1 MKKLLSVLL
10 CLSFLLTAVA
20 CKKETPQEPETPSV
34 YATYDDVVA
43 EFTKLLTAKQSGEEL
58 DALNTENMDERETA
72 IAEALYGIADFY
84 EKKPDLIKYLGYGY
98 KDMDGN
104 GVSELFLLTDSSII
118 YAIFTLSDGKPI
130 LLESSCDLSTS
141 YCKFAGGDRFFLTRD
156 SVTDHIEEANYYTF
170 RIEGD
175 HLVYDLAYGAIYDQE
190 NKTVLEY
197 FQTVDGNRVTIDKET
212 FEELYW
218 EYERTTTATFTG
230 LGCKLS
236 APYIHFPFRESIDTA
251 GLPVADF
258 SSYDAILS
266 TCQAMNTQIE
276 EYKHRDWISG
286 KYDNLFS
293 FQNETDF
300 AYYSYLLYTGVAGND
315 YKIGYD
321 LIDLNGDGQD
331 ELVLLFEDFRIR
343 AIFTQKE
350 GVPVLLNFLSVVDI
364 ATYDCWLDDQGFLRI
379 DRMDNDLLGFD
390 TYELTKNGDFRL
402 KSSILMTEHGR
413 YLTRDGKTEKISREE
428 YLELYNDYYC
438 YAEYFDSKEYT
449 KEVSDL
455 TYTPLTQPTE
465 DLVQSATAKVWSTHD
480 DREETTGKH
489 GAHSTTYMTFENV
502 TDTQMD
508 VSFKYEF
515 TYYYP
520 DPDHVSTVP
529 GVIYTL
535 PDTTESFLKVTARKE
550 NGVFVFDENGIKGRI
565 EFGQD
570 YQWLIIEESTDE
582 RFHVGPYCF
591 GEYDSSTII
600 S

>member
-1 MKKLLSVLL
+1 MKKLLSALL
-10 CLSFLLTAVA
+10 CLSLLLTAVA

-43 EFTKLLTAKQSGEEL
+43 EFTALLTAKQSGEEL
-58 DALNTENMDERETA
+58 DSLNTENMDERETA

-170 RIEGD
+170 HIEGD

-230 LGCKLS
+230 PSCKLS

-276 EYKHRDWISG
+276 EYKQRDWISG

-350 GVPVLLNFLSVVDI
+350 GVPVLLNFWSVDI
-364 ATYDCWLDDQGFLRI
+364 AAYDCWLDDQGFIRI
-379 DRMDNDLLGFD
+379 DRADNDLLGFD
-390 TYELTKNGDFRL
+390 TYELTKNGDLYL
-402 KSSILMTEHGR
+402 KSSILLTEHGR
-413 YLTRDGKTEKISREE
+413 YLTRDGKTEKITMEE
-428 YLELYNDYYC
+428 YRELYDEYC
-438 YAEYFDSKEYT
+438 VYPEYVDPNEYT
-449 KEVSDL
+449 RNVSSL
-455 TYTPLTQPTE
+455 TFTPLSESAENP
-465 DLVQSATAKVWSTHD
+465 LQSATEKSWYNYSNL
-480 DREETTGKH
+480 EKTTGKEY
-489 GAHSTTYMTFENV
+489 GAYSITYMTFENV

-515 TYYYP
+515 TYHYP

-529 GVIYTL
+529 GVIYTI
-535 PDTTESFLKVTARKE
+535 PDTTESFLKVKAHKE
-550 NGVFVFDENGIKGRI
+550 NGVFVFDESGIKGRI
-565 EFGQD
+565 EFGQV
-570 YQWLIIEESTDE
+570 YQWLIIEQSTDE
-582 RFHVGPYCF
+582 RFPIGSHCF
-591 GEYDSSTII
+591 KEDEPSTII